1 MELISTYRKFI
12 SAGRTMDTIQLPC
25 TYHQVGLFGVAV
37 TLRSGLTWSM
47 VDAMRHQELIWALY
61 THVHQELIGPDFG
74 APTFPVHLRAV
85 KALVPN
91 SHGDKPDVICA
102 TRAVVAH
109 LRAPSSLRRHQCRVR
124 VSRSRSICFERRPL
138 GRAAEPGGQGCHSC
152 PRWPARYISG
162 AGHS

>member
-61 THVHQELIGPDFG
+61 TRPSGAHWARFRCSDFSRASTSGEGFG
-74 APTFPVHLRAV
+74 AEQP
-85 KALVPN
+85 
-91 SHGDKPDVICA
+91 
-102 TRAVVAH
+102 
-109 LRAPSSLRRHQCRVR
+109 
-124 VSRSRSICFERRPL
+124 
-138 GRAAEPGGQGCHSC
+138 
-152 PRWPARYISG
+152 W
-162 AGHS
+162 